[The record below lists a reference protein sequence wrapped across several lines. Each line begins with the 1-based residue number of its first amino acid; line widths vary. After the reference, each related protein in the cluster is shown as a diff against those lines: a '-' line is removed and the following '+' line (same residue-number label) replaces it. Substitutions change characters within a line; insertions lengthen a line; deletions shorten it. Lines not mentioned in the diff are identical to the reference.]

1 MKLLVTTPEATGESR
16 MSVHKNA
23 RLTVHCR
30 ALLVE
35 LVLRGER
42 KVQAARRFGISV
54 KTVEKWLRRYQQE
67 GSSGLQDR
75 SCRPRRSPRA
85 TVRELS
91 LAVVALRR
99 QRLTLLS
106 IAKQLGLSRS
116 TVARICATAGLQRLS
131 RLEAPPAI
139 QRYERAQPG
148 ELLHLDVKKL
158 GRITRIGHR
167 ITGDRSGPYGRA
179 GFEFVHVAIDDTSRV
194 AYAQVLPD
202 EQGDSV
208 TAFLRVAVAYYAGL
222 GICIREVLTDNG
234 GGYRSQLFAE
244 ACRDLAIRHRFTRPY
259 TPRTNGKAE
268 RFIQTALRE
277 WAYARAYTRSVHRLA
292 DLPRWLHGYNWHRPH
307 ASLAA
312 QPPMSRIGLSRN
324 KLLRLHS

>member
-1 MKLLVTTPEATGESR
+1 MDA
-16 MSVHKNA
+16 HKNA

-30 ALLVE
+30 ELLIE
-35 LVLRGER
+35 RLHRGEP
-42 KVQAARRFGISV
+42 KALVARRFAISV

-67 GSSGLQDR
+67 GASGLQDR

-91 LAVVALRR
+91 LAVLALRR
-99 QRLTLLS
+99 QRLTMLA
-106 IAKQLGLSRS
+106 IARQLGLSRS
-116 TVARICATAGLQRLS
+116 TVARICASAGLQRLW
-131 RLEAPPAI
+131 RLEPPMAI

-167 ITGDRSGPYGRA
+167 FTGERSYPYGRA
-179 GFEFVHVAIDDTSRV
+179 GWEFVHVAIGDTSRV
-194 AYAQVLPD
+194 AYAQPLPD
-202 EQGDSV
+202 EQGESV
-208 TAFLRVAVAYYAGL
+208 TAFLRAAVAYYAAL
-222 GICIREVLTDNG
+222 GIRIREVLTDNG
-234 GGYRSQLFAE
+234 GGYRSQLFAQ
-244 ACRDLAIRHRFTRPY
+244 ACRDLAVRHRFTRAY

-277 WAYARAYTRSVHRLA
+277 WAYARAYTRSAHRFA

-307 ASLAA
+307 ASLAG

-324 KLLRLHS
+324 NLLRLHT

>member
-1 MKLLVTTPEATGESR
+1 MD
-16 MSVHKNA
+16 VHKNA

-30 ALLVE
+30 ELLVE
-35 LVLRGER
+35 RVMRGEG
-42 KVQAARRFGISV
+42 KAQVAHRFAISV
-54 KTVEKWLRRYQQE
+54 KTVEKWLQRYRQE

-75 SCRPRRSPRA
+75 SCRPRRTPKA
-85 TVRELS
+85 TVRELA
-91 LAVVALRR
+91 LAVLALRR
-99 QRLTLLS
+99 QRMTLLS

-116 TVARICATAGLQRLS
+116 TVARICAQAGLQRLTA
-131 RLEAPPAI
+131 LQPPPAV

-167 ITGDRSGPYGRA
+167 ITGDRRQVYGKA
-179 GFEFVHVAIDDTSRV
+179 GWEFVHVAIDDTSRV

-202 EQGDSV
+202 EQAESV
-208 TAFLRVAVAYYAGL
+208 TAFLRAAVAYYAAL
-222 GICIREVLTDNG
+222 GVRIREVLTDNG
-234 GGYRSQLFAE
+234 GGYRSDLFAA
-244 ACRDLAIRHRFTRPY
+244 ACRDLGLHHRFTRPY

-277 WAYARAYTRSVHRLA
+277 WAYARAYTRSAHRIA

-324 KLLRLHS
+324 NLLRLHS

>member
-1 MKLLVTTPEATGESR
+1 MDA
-16 MSVHKNA
+16 HKNA

-30 ALLVE
+30 ELLIE
-35 LVLRGER
+35 RLYRGES
-42 KVQAARRFGISV
+42 KAQIARRFAISV
-54 KTVEKWLRRYQQE
+54 TTVQKWLHRYQQE
-67 GSSGLQDR
+67 GASGLQDR
-75 SCRPRRSPRA
+75 SCRPRTSPKA

-91 LAVVALRR
+91 LAVLALRR
-99 QRLTLLS
+99 QRLTMLQ
-106 IAKQLGLSRS
+106 IARQLGLSRS
-116 TVARICATAGLQRLS
+116 TVARICARAGLQRLS
-131 RLEAPPAI
+131 RLEPPAAI
-139 QRYERAQPG
+139 QRYERAEPG

-167 ITGDRSGPYGRA
+167 ITGDRSGPYGKA
-179 GFEFVHVAIDDTSRV
+179 GYEFVHVAIDDTSRV

-208 TAFLRVAVAYYAGL
+208 AAFLRAAVAYYAAL
-222 GICIREVLTDNG
+222 GIRIREVLTDNG
-234 GGYRSQLFAE
+234 GGYRSELFAQ
-244 ACRDLAIRHRFTRPY
+244 ACRDLAIRHRRTRAY

-277 WAYARAYTRSVHRLA
+277 WAYARAYARSAHRLA

-307 ASLAA
+307 ASLAS

-324 KLLRLHS
+324 NLLRLHS